1 LKGMNGRSEVK
12 DPGML
17 EGSLVRRRLNTT
29 TGRWRPPGKVVVEK
43 EKIEEAL
50 KGPHLGGTHTTAPNV
65 QLVDAS
71 QRGAP
76 PNVGAA
82 DAASLR
88 QPAAQGLAAQLA
100 ISISSSRHGSA
111 PHAFLGGAAFWDSG
125 AVGHSPSSGPYA
137 QKVPRPAAVS
147 DAGVPFRPASFVS
160 APTVGGTGAG
170 AVIGDL

>member
-1 LKGMNGRSEVK
+1 MNGRSEVK

-50 KGPHLGGTHTTAPNV
+50 KGPHLGRTHTTAPNV

-88 QPAAQGLAAQLA
+88 QPAAQLA
-100 ISISSSRHGSA
+100 ISMSSSRHGSA
-111 PHAFLGGAAFWDSG
+111 PHAFLGGAAFWDYG

>member
-1 LKGMNGRSEVK
+1 MNGRSEVK

-71 QRGAP
+71 QRGASL
-76 PNVGAA
+76 NVGAA

-88 QPAAQGLAAQLA
+88 QPAAQLA

-137 QKVPRPAAVS
+137 QKVPSPAAVS
-147 DAGVPFRPASFVS
+147 DAGVPLRPASFVS